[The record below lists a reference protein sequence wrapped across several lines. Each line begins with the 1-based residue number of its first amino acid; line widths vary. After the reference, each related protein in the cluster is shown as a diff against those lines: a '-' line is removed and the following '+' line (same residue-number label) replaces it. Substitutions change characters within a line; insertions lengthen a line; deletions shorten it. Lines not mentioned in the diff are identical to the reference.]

1 MVPIRG
7 AAGDNAPT
15 VDKNLRGY
23 FGGELIPYGTNGREL
38 ADGKSPVVST
48 DLKGYFAGESC
59 LYGTNDGGPAGA
71 KAQNVGSKSMGY
83 FGREPVQLV
92 FYQNKVP
99 NMIEYFS
106 PNEVPYGK
114 WYFSASKVPYG
125 KGYFSATWEGALLSK
140 YHICGKKVKGVF
152 WGRVVPMWYQ

>member
-15 VDKNLRGY
+15 VGKNLRGY
-23 FGGELIPYGTNGREL
+23 FGEELVPYGTNGREL

-92 FYQNKVP
+92 FYPNNVP
-99 NMIEYFS
+99 TKCQM
-106 PNEVPYGK
+106 
-114 WYFSASKVPYG
+114 
-125 KGYFSATWEGALLSK
+125 
-140 YHICGKKVKGVF
+140 
-152 WGRVVPMWYQ
+152 